1 MSDRSLVDVTELVLD
16 ILSQDPLG
24 PGRRQAFVDL
34 TEADVAVLRRL
45 HPLLASGWSKAVQ
58 AVLDRAGR
66 QPELATL
73 LSADAARVELR
84 AELLG
89 HARDVTSGDYDES
102 WLAEGIRIGLQSAE
116 AGVPPDWL
124 ASAWAIAF
132 GELVPA
138 VRAAL
143 GDDVESFTLGITALL
158 KVAFLDIGML
168 LHTRA
173 HLDRE
178 AMTGLRQFAR
188 TVLESVPDGIVLTDA
203 GGRILQFNAAAE
215 RIFGAERTEVQGKPF
230 AELLHEANRDEEAR
244 GRRQLF
250 EDGGR
255 GSPGSRRSNARAPVQ
270 MTGLRADGATVPVEV
285 TFQVGTLDGEPVCC
299 AAVRDVSER
308 VHSEHALRRSEANF
322 RALIEGSPDA
332 ILVYRGATIVYA
344 NPGFL
349 RLLAVPDLRS
359 LIGRPVAD
367 FLAPGDRRVLFPS
380 AEDAAA
386 WAHRLEHGSAP
397 REVRFVRGDAEVVTE
412 TREFALDFDAEPAI
426 VLVARDVTERHRL
439 AARMYE
445 MDRAISVG
453 NLAAAAG
460 HEINNPLTYILGN
473 TQFAR
478 HEIRRLATQLRTG
491 ASEGA
496 PLDDLA
502 LRLDEVAR
510 ALDEAQEGAVRVR
523 TTVASLRSMARRE
536 DDAIGRRLKLEAVI
550 DAAVA
555 VVWNEIRH
563 RARLERQYM
572 AAPAVFGSE
581 ARLTQVF
588 VHLLMNAALSIPEGA
603 IEANEIR
610 ITMYADGDRV
620 HVEVA
625 DSGCG
630 MAPEVATRAFEP
642 FFTTRPTGEAA
653 GLGLTISR
661 QIVEA
666 AGGTLTVSSAPDF
679 GTTTRVVLPA
689 AGEADRPPRTTQPLS
704 APCRPGRLL
713 LIDDEPSIASA
724 FRHVVDDVHT
734 VTTFTSARDA
744 LRRLEAG
751 ERWDVIFC
759 DLHMP
764 DMTGMQ
770 FHEALCGFDATLA
783 ARTVYLT
790 GGAFTG
796 EARAF
801 LRAVPNHCVDKPFDG
816 IRIGRLLAELIP
828 SRAGGE
834 SGAGPG

>member
-1 MSDRSLVDVTELVLD
+1 
-16 ILSQDPLG
+16 
-24 PGRRQAFVDL
+24 
-34 TEADVAVLRRL
+34 
-45 HPLLASGWSKAVQ
+45 
-58 AVLDRAGR
+58 
-66 QPELATL
+66 
-73 LSADAARVELR
+73 
-84 AELLG
+84 
-89 HARDVTSGDYDES
+89 
-102 WLAEGIRIGLQSAE
+102 
-116 AGVPPDWL
+116 
-124 ASAWAIAF
+124 
-132 GELVPA
+132 
-138 VRAAL
+138 
-143 GDDVESFTLGITALL
+143 
-158 KVAFLDIGML
+158 ML
-168 LHTRA
+168 LHTRT
-173 HLDRE
+173 HLERE

-203 GGRILQFNAAAE
+203 SGRILQFNAAAE
-215 RIFGAERTEVQGKPF
+215 RIFAVERSEVQGRPF
-230 AELLHEANRDEEAR
+230 AELLHEANRAEEAR

-255 GSPGSRRSNARAPVQ
+255 GGGDARRAGARAPVQ
-270 MTGLRADGATVPVEV
+270 MTGLRADDATVPVEV

-308 VHSEHALRRSEANF
+308 VQSEHALRRSEANF

-349 RLLAVPDLRS
+349 RLLGLPDLRS
-359 LIGRPVAD
+359 LVGRPVAE
-367 FLAPGDRRVLFPS
+367 FLAVPDRRVLFPTP
-380 AEDAAA
+380 EDAAA

-397 REVRFVRGDAEVVTE
+397 REVRFVRGESEVVTE

-478 HEIRRLATQLRTG
+478 HEIRRIAGQLRAEPG
-491 ASEGA
+491 DPAALAELA
-496 PLDDLA
+496 VRLDD
-502 LRLDEVAR
+502 VAR

-563 RARLERQYM
+563 RA
-572 AAPAVFGSE
+572 PAVFGSE

-620 HVEVA
+620 HVEVS

-630 MAPEVATRAFEP
+630 MAPEVASRVFEP
-642 FFTTRPTGEAA
+642 FYTTRPAGEAA

-666 AGGTLTVSSAPDF
+666 AGGTLALSSAPDF
-679 GTTTRVVLPA
+679 GTTARVALPA
-689 AGEADRPPRTTQPLS
+689 AGEADRPVRTTQPLS
-704 APCRPGRLL
+704 APSRSGRLL
-713 LIDDEPSIASA
+713 LIDDEPLIASA
-724 FRHVVDDVHT
+724 FRHVVDDVHSL
-734 VTTFTSARDA
+734 TTFTSARDA
-744 LRRLEAG
+744 LRRLQAG

-770 FHEALCGFDATLA
+770 FHEAVAALDPALA

-801 LRAVPNHCVDKPFDG
+801 LRSVPNPCVDKPFDA
-816 IRIGRLLAELIP
+816 IRIGRLLAEMMP
-828 SRAGGE
+828 ARD
-834 SGAGPG
+834 GAGAG